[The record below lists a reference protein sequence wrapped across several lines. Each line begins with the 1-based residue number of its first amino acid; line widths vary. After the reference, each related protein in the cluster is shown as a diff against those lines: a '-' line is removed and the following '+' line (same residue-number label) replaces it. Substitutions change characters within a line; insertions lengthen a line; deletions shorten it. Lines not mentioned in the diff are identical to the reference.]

1 MCSKTRF
8 VWVIDSD
15 NRLSTELRPE
25 VQPAAALTHLPQAWM
40 LTLAEA
46 VEISLGGVT
55 FQAAVDY
62 KLWDGGVA
70 QSHAATQGPWQGE
83 RRAMACHPRPW

>member
-1 MCSKTRF
+1 MLERTAE
-8 VWVIDSD
+8 SD
-15 NRLSTELRPE
+15 FYFLVFIFLWE

-46 VEISLGGVT
+46 VEISLGGVAP
-55 FQAAVDY
+55 QAAVDH
-62 KLWDGGVA
+62 KIRDGGVA
-70 QSHAATQGPWQGE
+70 QSHAATQGPWLGE